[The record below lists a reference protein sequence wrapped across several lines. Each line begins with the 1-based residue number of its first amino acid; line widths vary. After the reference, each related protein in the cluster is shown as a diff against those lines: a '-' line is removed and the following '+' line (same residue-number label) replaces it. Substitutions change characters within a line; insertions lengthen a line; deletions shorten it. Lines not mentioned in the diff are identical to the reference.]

1 VQIRLKQEN
10 CIILSKCLH
19 QDLDKGFRKLEYL
32 VVSFTHKN
40 TDIATREKIAFNND
54 LEKESFLKKIL
65 SNDIINEAILLST
78 CNRIELLLST
88 HDSKAS
94 GKLAIDKFAN
104 HSALEHDD
112 LFHRAD
118 IYDNESAIHHIFTV
132 ASSLDSLVV
141 GETQIAG
148 QLKDS
153 FKFSIDK
160 GFSGQ
165 KLSRVIHYAFKCAA
179 RVRNATQ
186 LGSGSVSVASTA
198 VAQAKQ
204 MYQDRDGVK
213 ALVIGAGEMS
223 DLACRH
229 LLKYG
234 FDVLICSRN
243 IKKARVL
250 AHSII
255 SDGNG
260 EEYEPSRIEV
270 RPYDEL
276 ETLLNSME
284 LMITAT
290 SAPYP
295 IIKKEML
302 KEVDFTR
309 NWFDIALPRDI
320 DNIEFKDLNIF
331 SVDDLQ
337 CIVDDNMALRASQA
351 KEAYF
356 IVGSMTTEFYN
367 WLNTLSVEPVIKE
380 LHSKSDEIIE
390 KKIQSAIKKHFIRK
404 EDEENIKKLCQTVM
418 AEFLHN
424 PTKKLKNLSN
434 SHEGDVVLGTTQN
447 LFGLTKE

>member
-1 VQIRLKQEN
+1 
-10 CIILSKCLH
+10 
-19 QDLDKGFRKLEYL
+19 LEYL
-32 VVSFTHKN
+32 VISFTHKN

-54 LEKESFLKKIL
+54 LEKDAFLKKIL
-65 SNDIINEAILLST
+65 SNEIVNEAILLST
-78 CNRIELLLST
+78 CNRIELLIST
-88 HDSKAS
+88 PSSKESA
-94 GKLAIDKFAN
+94 KIAISNFAN
-104 HSALEHDD
+104 HSSLDASE

-148 QLKDS
+148 QLKDA

-160 GFSGQ
+160 GYSEQ
-165 KLSRVIHYAFKCAA
+165 KLSRVIHFAFKCAA
-179 RVRNATQ
+179 KVRNATQ

-204 MYQDRDGVK
+204 LYKEKDGVK

-223 DLACRH
+223 ELACRH

-234 FDVLICSRN
+234 FDVVICSRN
-243 IKKARVL
+243 MKKARVL
-250 AHSII
+250 AHSIV

-260 EEYEPSRIEV
+260 EEYKASQIEV
-270 RPYDEL
+270 RPYEEL
-276 ETLLNSME
+276 ESLLNSME

-295 IIKKEML
+295 IIKKDML
-302 KEVDFTR
+302 REVDIVR

-320 DNIEFKDLNIF
+320 DNMTFKNVNIY

-337 CIVDDNMALRASQA
+337 CIVDENMALRAGQA
-351 KEAYF
+351 KEAYS

-367 WLNTLSVEPVIKE
+367 WLNTLSVEPVIKH
-380 LHSKSDEIIE
+380 LHLKSEEIIE
-390 KKIQSAIKKHFIRK
+390 KKIQNAIKKHFIRS
-404 EDEENIKKLCQTVM
+404 EDQENIKKLCQTVM
-418 AEFLHN
+418 SEFLHQ
-424 PTKKLKNLSN
+424 PTVNLKNVSN

-447 LFGLTKE
+447 LFGLKEE

>member
-1 VQIRLKQEN
+1 M
-10 CIILSKCLH
+10 
-19 QDLDKGFRKLEYL
+19 EYL
-32 VVSFTHKN
+32 VISFTHKN

-54 LEKESFLKKIL
+54 LEKDAFLKKIL
-65 SNDIINEAILLST
+65 LNDIINEAILLST
-78 CNRIELLLST
+78 CNRIELVIST
-88 HDSKAS
+88 PNSKES
-94 GKLAIDKFAN
+94 GKIAISNFAQ
-104 HSALEHDD
+104 HSSLDSSE

-148 QLKDS
+148 QLKDA

-160 GFSGQ
+160 GYSAQ
-165 KLSRVIHYAFKCAA
+165 KLSRVIHFAFKCAA
-179 RVRNATQ
+179 KVRNATQ

-204 MYQDRDGVK
+204 LYKERNDVK

-223 DLACRH
+223 ELACRH

-234 FDVLICSRN
+234 FDVVICSRN
-243 IKKARVL
+243 MKKARVL

-260 EEYEPSRIEV
+260 DEYKASQIEV
-270 RPYDEL
+270 RSYDEL
-276 ETLLNSME
+276 GLLLNSME

-295 IIKKEML
+295 IIKEEML
-302 KEVDFTR
+302 NEIDFTR

-320 DNIEFKDLNIF
+320 DNITFKDVNIY

-337 CIVDDNMALRASQA
+337 CIVDDNMALRASKA
-351 KEAYF
+351 KEAYS
-356 IVGSMTTEFYN
+356 IVGSMTMEFYN
-367 WLNTLSVEPVIKE
+367 WLNTLSIEPIIKNIH
-380 LHSKSDEIIE
+380 LKSEEIIE
-390 KKIQSAIKKHFIRK
+390 KKLQNAIKKHFIRA
-404 EDEENIKKLCQTVM
+404 EDQENIKKLCQTVM
-418 AEFLHN
+418 SEFLHH
-424 PTKKLKNLSN
+424 PTTKLKNLSN
-434 SHEGDVVLGTTQN
+434 SHDGDIFLGTAQS
-447 LFGLTKE
+447 LFALEEE

>member
-1 VQIRLKQEN
+1 
-10 CIILSKCLH
+10 
-19 QDLDKGFRKLEYL
+19 LEYL
-32 VVSFTHKN
+32 VISFTHKN

-54 LEKESFLKKIL
+54 LEKDTFLKKIL
-65 SNDIINEAILLST
+65 ANEIINEAILLST
-78 CNRIELLLST
+78 CNRIELLIST
-88 HDSKAS
+88 PNSKEA
-94 GKLAIDKFAN
+94 GKIAITNFAN
-104 HSALEHDD
+104 HSSLDSSE

-148 QLKDS
+148 QLKNA

-160 GFSGQ
+160 GFSEQ
-165 KLSRVIHYAFKCAA
+165 KLSRVIHFAFKCAA
-179 RVRNATQ
+179 KVRNVTQ

-204 MYQDRDGVK
+204 LYKDADDMK

-223 DLACRH
+223 ELACRH

-234 FDVLICSRN
+234 FDVVICSRN
-243 IKKARVL
+243 TKKARIL
-250 AHSII
+250 AQSII

-260 EEYEPSRIEV
+260 EDYEASRIDV
-270 RPYDEL
+270 RAYDEL
-276 ETLLNSME
+276 ESLLNTME

-302 KEVDFTR
+302 TEVDMVR

-320 DNIEFKDLNIF
+320 DNIVMEDVNIY

-337 CIVDDNMALRASQA
+337 CIVDENMALRASQA
-351 KEAYF
+351 KEAYS

-367 WLNTLSVEPVIKE
+367 WLNTLSVEPVIKH
-380 LHSKSDEIIE
+380 LHEKSEEIIAR
-390 KKIQSAIKKHFIRK
+390 KLRNAIKKHFIRP
-404 EDEENIKKLCQTVM
+404 EDQENIKKLCQTVM
-418 AEFLHN
+418 SEFLHQ
-424 PTKKLKNLSN
+424 PTVKLKNVSN

-447 LFGLTKE
+447 LFGLKED

>member
-1 VQIRLKQEN
+1 M
-10 CIILSKCLH
+10 
-19 QDLDKGFRKLEYL
+19 EYL
-32 VVSFTHKN
+32 VISFTHKN
-40 TDIATREKIAFNND
+40 TDIGTREKIAFNND
-54 LEKESFLKKIL
+54 VEKEAFLKKIL
-65 SNDIINEAILLST
+65 IPDIINEAILLST
-78 CNRIELLLST
+78 CNRIELILST
-88 HDSKAS
+88 LDSKKS
-94 GKLAIDKFAN
+94 GKIAIEKFSD
-104 HSALEHDD
+104 HSTLSSEE
-112 LFHRAD
+112 LFSRAD
-118 IYDNESAIHHIFTV
+118 IYDNESAIHHTFTV

-148 QLKDS
+148 QLKDA

-160 GFSGQ
+160 GYCEQ

-179 RVRNATQ
+179 KVRNATQ

-198 VAQAKQ
+198 VAQAKHI
-204 MYQDRDGVK
+204 YEHRDNIK

-223 DLACRH
+223 ELACRH

-234 FDVLICSRN
+234 FDVVICSRN
-243 IKKARVL
+243 LKKARVL

-260 EEYEPSRIEV
+260 EDYAPSRIDV
-270 RPYDEL
+270 RAYEEL
-276 ETLLNSME
+276 KSLLNSME

-302 KEVDFTR
+302 EQCDFTR

-320 DNIEFKDLNIF
+320 DTIKMDDLNIY

-337 CIVDDNMALRASQA
+337 CIVDENMALRASQA
-351 KEAYF
+351 KEAYS
-356 IVGSMTTEFYN
+356 IVGAMTSEFYN
-367 WLNTLSVEPVIKE
+367 WLNTLSIEPVIKD
-380 LHSKSDEIIE
+380 LYLKSEDIIE
-390 KKIQSAIKKHFIRK
+390 KKLQSAIKKHFIRAQ
-404 EDEENIKKLCQTVM
+404 DEENIKKLCQTVM

-447 LFGLTKE
+447 LFGLEVE